1 VPEAVQASPTT
12 EFLALQSALAG
23 RYSLERE
30 LGRGGMGIVFLAR
43 DVALDRPVA
52 IKLLPPAMAA
62 QQTLKE
68 RFLRE
73 AQMAAKLSHP
83 NIIPIFAVE
92 AVQDFVFFVMAYVDG
107 ETLGQRIREQGP
119 LTPAAATRMLQEVSW
134 ALAYAHARGI
144 IHRDV
149 KPDNIL
155 LEKETGRALV
165 GDFGI
170 ARLTATSGGTGVGE
184 VLGTAQ
190 FMSPEQACGEPV
202 DARSDLYA
210 LGVVGYYALSGRL
223 PFDAPDVAGMLA
235 QHIAKPPTPLASI
248 APGIPKRLGQ
258 AIDRCLAKKPEDRFP
273 SGEALA
279 EAVALTTAI
288 TRETPTPIRV
298 WLAKGSGG
306 RVALSGWTALMA
318 LGFIGE
324 TMGAIFG
331 AGDVDFDTLIWA
343 AVPWAVFLLYRA
355 HQTHR
360 LLASGYGLD
369 DVRAALREYA
379 ERRKEELAYDLD
391 REPPFF
397 AKAIRWLSFAMLA
410 VAAGTGVSAVL
421 IPGAAASIP
430 LLVTFG
436 VACGASVGLALLG
449 RIFPGRRLQAK
460 DSLLEYRTRL
470 WNGRV
475 GEWAVRLAGIGL
487 DRAALSAATA
497 HRPTELVIGLA
508 ADQLF
513 NALPKETRKELKDLP
528 DLIRRLEADAAVTR
542 QRVGELN
549 EALAGLGGD
558 SRALGS
564 AALRGG
570 EDAEAAIAAEQER
583 LKTDLLAARD
593 LAARRLA
600 TAVAALENIRL
611 DLLRLKAGAGTV
623 DDLSADLTLA
633 RGIAEEIDAAIAG
646 RREAERLLEGG
657 ARAG

>member
-23 RYSLERE
+23 RYSIERE
-30 LGRGGMGIVFLAR
+30 LGRGGMGVVFLAR

-62 QQTLKE
+62 QGALKE

-92 AVQDFVFFVMAYVDG
+92 ALGEFVFFVMAYVDG
-107 ETLGQRIREQGP
+107 ETLGQRIREKGP
-119 LTPAAATRMLQEVSW
+119 LTPAAATRMLQEVAW

-155 LEKETGRALV
+155 LERETGRALV

-190 FMSPEQACGEPV
+190 YMSPEQACGEPL

-210 LGVVGYYALSGRL
+210 LGVVGYYTLSGRL

-235 QHIAKPPTPLASI
+235 QHIAKPPPPLSSV
-248 APGIPKRLGQ
+248 APGIPKRLAQ

-273 SGEALA
+273 TGEALA
-279 EAVALTTAI
+279 EAVALTTAVA
-288 TRETPTPIRV
+288 RETPTPIRV

-306 RVALSGWTALMA
+306 RVALWGWTVLMA

-324 TMGAIFG
+324 TLGAIFG
-331 AGDVDFDTLIWA
+331 GGDVDFDTLIFT
-343 AVPWAVFLLYRA
+343 AVPWAVFLLYRGY
-355 HQTHR
+355 QTHR
-360 LLASGYGLD
+360 LLASGYGLED
-369 DVRAALREYA
+369 MRAAVREYA
-379 ERRKEELAYDLD
+379 ERRKEELAYDVD
-391 REPPFF
+391 REPPGF
-397 AKAIRWLSFAMLA
+397 AKVIRMLSFASLVVAGGVTGLA
-410 VAAGTGVSAVL
+410 L
-421 IPGAAASIP
+421 LLPGAQSVHF
-430 LLVTFG
+430 LVTFG
-436 VACGASVGLALLG
+436 VAAASAVGFALLG
-449 RIFPGRRLQAK
+449 RIFPGKRLKAK
-460 DSLLEYRTRL
+460 DTLLEYRTRL

-475 GEWAVRLAGIGL
+475 GEWAARLAAIGL

-528 DLIRRLEADAAVTR
+528 DVIRRLESDAAVTR
-542 QRVGELN
+542 KRVEELD

-558 SRALGS
+558 SRALRS
-564 AALRGG
+564 VALRAG
-570 EDAEAAIAAEQER
+570 EAEAGIAAEQER
-583 LKTDLLAARD
+583 LKTDLVAARD
-593 LAARRLA
+593 GAARRLA

-633 RGIAEEIDAAIAG
+633 RRIAEEIDAAIAG

-657 ARAG
+657 SRAG